1 MIELKDKVKGKFSGR
16 FRLYEVRD
24 GEEVLIHDE
33 KNTIVDYHK
42 TIIQGLLARNPE
54 DFMIA
59 AIAIGE
65 GGDAEIN
72 EPHNDTGAR
81 VGTNL
86 SEETMRIP
94 IAEIPIQATN
104 ESGDDVE
111 YSALARPDQAV
122 SDDINEFGLIAR
134 NGKLF
139 AHYVP
144 DADPVRAEKKPKT
157 DIYWILKWT
166 IEYTSV

>member
-1 MIELKDKVKGKFSGR
+1 MIELKDKVRGRLVGR
-16 FRLYEVRD
+16 FRLYELVY
-24 GEEVLIHDE
+24 GEEVLILDE
-33 KNTIVDYHK
+33 KNTIVDYHE

-65 GGDAEIN
+65 GGDAEIS

-81 VGTNL
+81 VATDPG
-86 SEETMRIP
+86 EETMRIP
-94 IAEIPIQATN
+94 IAEIPIQTVN
-104 ESGDDVE
+104 ETGDE
-111 YSALARPDQAV
+111 IEFSALVRPDQAV
-122 SDDINEFGLIAR
+122 SDDINEFGLVAR

-144 DADPVRAEKKPKT
+144 DADPTRAEKKPKT
-157 DIYWILKWT
+157 DIYWILKWVV
-166 IEYTSV
+166 EYTSA

>member
-1 MIELKDKVKGKFSGR
+1 MIEFKDKVRGKITGR
-16 FRLYEVRD
+16 FRLFEVKG

-33 KNTIVDYHK
+33 KNTIVDYHE

-81 VGTNL
+81 VATDPI
-86 SEETMRIP
+86 EENMRIP
-94 IAEIPIQATN
+94 IAEIPIQAVN
-104 ESGDDVE
+104 ESGDEIE

-139 AHYVP
+139 AHHVP
-144 DADPVRAEKKPKT
+144 DAAPTRAEKKPKT

-166 IEYTSV
+166 IEYVTA